1 MVGTKLM
8 VMRVGVVGC
17 GNISKIYLSMA
28 NRFRDIKVVAI
39 SDLRP
44 EVAAAQAER
53 FDLRAMPV
61 HELIDSQDIDIVLNL
76 TIPSAHADV
85 SIAALTAG
93 KHVYSEKPLAASL
106 VDGRRIAEAAK
117 QTGLR
122 VGVAPDTF
130 LGAGAQ
136 TALHLIED
144 GAIGTP
150 IIGSAAIMSRGMEH
164 WHPNPEFFFKPGGG
178 PVLDMGP
185 YYVTTLVAMLG
196 PVHKVS
202 AVGQIGLAERTVT
215 AEGSPVFG
223 STIKVEV
230 LTSVQAILTFKSGA
244 QVTLQCS
251 WDVWKHGLLP
261 IEVHG
266 TAGSI
271 RVPDPN
277 TFGGVVFLSAAGAEW
292 EPVETSELVFG
303 APNWPLD
310 APARVNYRGLGLA
323 EMANAILHNRP
334 HRANAALGLH
344 TLAVLEGI
352 LQSATEERPVIIQES
367 CERPA
372 LLRQSEAFELLVSA
386 ASIA

>member
-1 MVGTKLM
+1 M

-28 NRFRDIKVVAI
+28 NRFRDFEIVAI
-39 SDLRP
+39 SDLRA
-44 EVAAAQAER
+44 EAAAAQAES
-53 FDLRAMPV
+53 FGVRAIPV
-61 HELIDSQDIDIVLNL
+61 SELIESDNIDIVLNL

-93 KHVYSEKPLAASL
+93 KHVYTEKPLAASL
-106 VDGRRIAEAAK
+106 IDGRRISETAK

-122 VGVAPDTF
+122 VGIAPDTF

-136 TALHLIED
+136 TALRLIEG

-196 PVHKVS
+196 PVHKVN
-202 AVGQIGLAERTVT
+202 AVGQIGLVERTVT
-215 AEGSPVFG
+215 AEGSPFFG

-251 WDVWKHGLLP
+251 WDVWRHGLLP

-277 TFGGVVFLSAAGAEW
+277 TFGGVVSLSAEGAEW
-292 EPVETSELVFG
+292 EAIDTSELAFG
-303 APNWPLD
+303 VPNWPLD

-323 EMANAILHNRP
+323 EMANAISHDRP

-352 LQSATEERPVIIQES
+352 LQSATEEKPVIINET

-372 LLRQSEAFELLVSA
+372 LLSQAEARELLANA
-386 ASIA
+386 APIA